1 MNSVKPALESSASLM
16 TSLHTMPARIKREPA
31 NGFGERLASLRKAAG
46 ITQTALAEEIGI
58 SQRMMAYYESPT
70 AYPPA
75 NLLPVFAKALDVS
88 VEALLGVETAKRRA
102 KATDTRMQRRLQQI
116 EKLDAADKRQ
126 VLQLIDAFIERG
138 QLKRKAQ
145 GKNS

>member
-1 MNSVKPALESSASLM
+1 MNSAKLGLESNASSM
-16 TSLHTMPARIKREPA
+16 SPLHTMPARIKREPA

-46 ITQTALAEEIGI
+46 ITQTALAEEVGI

-116 EKLDAADKRQ
+116 EKLDISDKRQ
-126 VLQLIDAFIERG
+126 VLQLIDALIERD
-138 QLKRKAQ
+138 QLKRKAHS
-145 GKNS
+145 KSL

>member
-1 MNSVKPALESSASLM
+1 M
-16 TSLHTMPARIKREPA
+16 TSLHTMTARIKRDPA
-31 NGFGERLASLRKAAG
+31 TGFGERLSGLRKAAG
-46 ITQTALAEEIGI
+46 ITQTALAEEIGV

-75 NLLPVFAKALDVS
+75 NLLPVIAAALGVS
-88 VEALLGVETAKRRA
+88 VDALLGVETAKRRA

-116 EKLDAADKRQ
+116 EKLDATEKRQ

-138 QLKRKAQ
+138 QLKRNVRSNQ
-145 GKNS
+145 RTS